1 MRLHVLGSNGTYP
14 SPGRPASGYAV
25 EAGDTLVWL
34 DAGPGTFAALWDRFE
49 LRALSA
55 IVVSHEHPDHCLDL
69 LSAYHALA
77 YGPQRYPAI
86 PVYSP
91 EPVVTRLRSFL
102 RAGEGH
108 AIDSV
113 FSFRPV
119 VGGDRVS
126 VGGMDVE
133 FRTTD
138 HSVPCVGVR
147 LESGGKTLAYSA
159 DTGVKGEWDALAEGA
174 DLFLCEATY
183 QGDGAGQVYTQHLTA
198 GQAGGI
204 ARNRSARN
212 LMLTHIPA
220 HLDAAVSVVEAE
232 ATFDRPVALAVPG
245 TTHQL

>member
-25 EAGDTLVWL
+25 EAGGTLVWL
-34 DAGPGTFAALWDRFE
+34 DAGPGTFSALWDRFE
-49 LRALSA
+49 LESLTA

-91 EPVVTRLRSFL
+91 EPVATRLRSFL

-113 FSFRPV
+113 FTFHPV
-119 VGGDRVS
+119 GDGDRMS
-126 VGGMDVE
+126 VGDIDVE

-138 HSVPCVGVR
+138 HSVPCVGAR
-147 LESGGKTLAYSA
+147 MDAGGRTLAYSA
-159 DTGVKGEWDALAEGA
+159 DTGVGGEWDALAEGA

-183 QGDGAGQVYTQHLTA
+183 QGDGAGQAYTQHLTA
-198 GQAGGI
+198 AQAGAI
-204 ARNRSARN
+204 ARRRSARS

-220 HLDAAVSVVEAE
+220 HLDVAVSVFEAE
-232 ATFDRPVALAVPG
+232 ATFDRPVAVAVPG
-245 TTHQL
+245 TTHDL